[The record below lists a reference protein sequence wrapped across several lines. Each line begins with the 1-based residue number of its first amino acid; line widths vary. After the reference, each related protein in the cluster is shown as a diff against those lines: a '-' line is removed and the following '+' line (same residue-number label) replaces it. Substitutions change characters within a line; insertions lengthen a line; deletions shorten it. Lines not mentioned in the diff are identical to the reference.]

1 MSLHKDPVTLA
12 EHIARMLEDKY
23 ALQLDAARHKALLT
37 DMEAMLPHKSP
48 NPERW
53 GRFARLS
60 KGPDKATDFMGLPVK
75 PVTHETLPV
84 THETLPLH
92 SPSGAPAIPA
102 PQTGAPIAEG

>member
-37 DMEAMLPHKSP
+37 DLEAMLPHKST

-75 PVTHETLPV
+75 PVTHETLP
-84 THETLPLH
+84 LH